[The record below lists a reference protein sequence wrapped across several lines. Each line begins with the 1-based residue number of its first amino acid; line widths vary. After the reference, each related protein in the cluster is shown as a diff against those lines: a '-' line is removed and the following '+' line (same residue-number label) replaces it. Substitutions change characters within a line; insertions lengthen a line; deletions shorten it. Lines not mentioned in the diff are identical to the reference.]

1 MSQLDKTITIAL
13 AGQPNVGKSS
23 VFNDLTGQ
31 SQYVSNWPGKTCE
44 QKTGVYHHNGTQV
57 FVVDLPGAYSLTA
70 NSVEEKTVR
79 DFILKCQPEVI
90 VVVVDAVS
98 LERNL
103 YLVAELLS
111 QPIPLV
117 VGLNR
122 IDLAL
127 QQGMKIE
134 THVLQAAL
142 GIPVVPL
149 VASRGQGV
157 SELIDTAVR
166 VALDSYSQNPNRPEV
181 RQDHQEVLNNIE
193 TLISS
198 SVPEPYPTNW
208 IALKLLEGDE
218 EITQLMS
225 EAMGGEWDQV
235 KAILLRHDDAF
246 LAVASG
252 RYEWIGRMVRAAV
265 ANPKAG
271 QVTITDRLDR
281 LTTHPVLGLLILLA
295 VLGTLFWLTYAVGV
309 PIQTWLETNIVQ
321 ASAQWLRVT
330 LVNAPT
336 WLTGI
341 LADGV
346 VAGVGTVLTLLPI
359 LMIFFTF
366 LGLLEDVGYIA
377 RAAYSMD
384 GFMHVIGLHGKSFL
398 PIFLGFGCN
407 VPAVMGARII
417 ESPKA
422 RLITILVTPI
432 VPCTARMTVVAFLAP
447 IFFGEY
453 AVWVSW
459 GLVVLS
465 LLVLTL
471 VGIILHELFLGG
483 EHSPFI
489 MELPLYQFPNLRIIG
504 QGVWQRSVDFLK
516 TAGSII
522 LVVSVVLW
530 ALSTFPGGDIESSY
544 LAYFGRMFTK
554 VGQWMG
560 LEWQVMVALLTSFV
574 RKENTIPTLAVLY
587 GASNQGGGLTQ
598 SLAEHLT
605 PAAALAFL
613 AVQLLFLP
621 CVATLAT
628 IRQETHSW
636 KWTLLSSGLLLVIS
650 LLIGVG
656 IFQAAKLL
664 GWGM

>member
-1 MSQLDKTITIAL
+1 MSQTEIALTVAL

-44 QKTGVYHHNGTQV
+44 QKTGVYRHNGADV
-57 FVVDLPGAYSLTA
+57 YVVDLPGAYSLTA
-70 NSVEEKTVR
+70 NSIEEKTTR
-79 DFILKCQPEVI
+79 DFIIKCRPDAI
-90 VVVVDAVS
+90 AVVVDALS

-111 QPIPLV
+111 QPVPLV

-122 IDLAL
+122 LDLAE

-149 VASRGQGV
+149 VASRGEGV
-157 SELIDTAVR
+157 TALIDAAVQ
-166 VALDSYSQNPNRPEV
+166 VALDPTLQRPNRPEI
-181 RQDHQEVLNNIE
+181 RQDHQDVLRQIE
-193 TLISS
+193 SLIMDH
-198 SVPEPYPTNW
+198 VPEPLLGDW
-208 IALKLLEGDE
+208 VALKLLEGDE
-218 EITQLMS
+218 EITRIMADAL
-225 EAMGGEWDQV
+225 GEKWDDV
-235 KAILLRHDDAF
+235 RAILLLHDDAF

-265 ANPKAG
+265 VNPQVG

-281 LTTHPVLGLLILLA
+281 YTTHPVLGLVSLLA
-295 VLGTLFWLTYAVGV
+295 ILGLLFWLTYAIGT
-309 PIQTWLETNIVQ
+309 PIQTWLEENVVQ
-321 ASAQWLRVT
+321 ASADWVRVALAGAPAWLVG
-330 LVNAPT
+330 L
-336 WLTGI
+336 LT
-341 LADGV
+341 DGAL
-346 VAGVGTVLTLLPI
+346 AGVGTVLTLLPI
-359 LMIFFTF
+359 LMIFFAF
-366 LGLLEDVGYIA
+366 LGLLEDIGYIA
-377 RAAYSMD
+377 RAAFAMD
-384 GFMHVIGLHGKSFL
+384 GFMHLMGLHGKSFL

-447 IFFGEY
+447 VFFGSN

-459 GLVVLS
+459 GLVGLS
-465 LLVLTL
+465 LLVLTV

-489 MELPLYQFPNLRIIG
+489 MELPLYQRPDLHIIG
-504 QGVWQRSVDFLK
+504 QGVWQRMADFLK

-522 LVVSVVLW
+522 LVVSVFLW
-530 ALSTFPGGDIESSY
+530 ALSTYPGGDIESSF
-544 LAYFGRMFTK
+544 LAMFGRLFTP
-554 VGQWMG
+554 VGEWMG
-560 LEWQVMVALLTSFV
+560 LEWQMMVALLTSFV

-587 GASNQGGGLTQ
+587 GSSRHGVGLTQ
-598 SLAEHLT
+598 SLAQHLT

-613 AVQLLFLP
+613 AVQVLFLP

-628 IRQETHSW
+628 IKQEIHSW
-636 KWTLLSSGLLLVIS
+636 KWTLLSSALLLGIS

-656 IFQAAKLL
+656 IYQGARLL
-664 GWGM
+664 GWGV